1 MMIEMYSSLI
11 AEWYKVRRSSFLWV
25 TFVAFSLGPIMGGLI
40 LFLIASADPALEGG
54 MLMEKAKMMGF
65 EVNWESYMA
74 LLAQV
79 VGVGGVL
86 VFGFVISWLFGREY
100 SDQTTKDLLA
110 LPTSRNSILSAKF
123 ILYVLWCMALVLS
136 NFILALVLGKLLGLG
151 LISFS
156 ETSLIIYLLT
166 TILVICLG
174 PPIAFFSLWGQ
185 GYMVPLGFVTLMLV
199 ISQIIGAIGY
209 GHYFPWALPGLFSGS
224 AGVYRDLI
232 NSLSYFILLSV
243 CVSGI
248 IATYWY
254 WNRSDQH
261 G

>member
-1 MMIEMYSSLI
+1 MSGIDAAFK

-25 TFVAFSLGPIMGGLI
+25 TFVAFALGPIMGGLI
-40 LFLIASADPALEGG
+40 LFLMANSDPALEGG
-54 MLMEKAKMMGF
+54 MLMDKAGMMGL

-74 LLAQV
+74 VLSQV

-100 SDQTTKDLLA
+100 SDKTAKDLLA
-110 LPTSRNSILSAKF
+110 LPTSRSNILHAKF
-123 ILYVLWCMALVLS
+123 LIYIIWCLGLVIS
-136 NFILALVLGKLLGLG
+136 NFLLALIIGKVLGLG
-151 LISFS
+151 AFSISLS
-156 ETSLIIYLLT
+156 SLNIYLIT
-166 TILVICLG
+166 TLLVICLG

-185 GYMVPLGFVTLMLV
+185 GYLVPLGFVVLMLV
-199 ISQIIGAIGY
+199 ISQIVGAIGY

-224 AGVYRDLI
+224 AGTYRDLI
-232 NSLSYFILLSV
+232 NLLSYFIFLAV
-243 CVSGI
+243 CVLGI